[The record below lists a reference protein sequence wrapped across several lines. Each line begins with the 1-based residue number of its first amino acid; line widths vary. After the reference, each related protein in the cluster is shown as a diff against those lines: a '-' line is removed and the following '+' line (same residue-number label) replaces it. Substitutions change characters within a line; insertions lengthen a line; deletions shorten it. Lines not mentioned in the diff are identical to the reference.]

1 MRKISQFFALVLAA
15 MAAAAQKVWDGTKW
29 IAKAFSGVPTPAG
42 AEFEDAFDGV
52 AARAAAPVTPSQA
65 AQPAQPVRDGVTP
78 APAPAP
84 KPAPAPAKVIEL
96 DPVLA
101 RGKLAVRFVDAT
113 FTLEPEEAILADCD
127 PILKSWLFSLNAA
140 EMMEIHRSGPHKV
153 AAHLAGKGLLEG
165 LPEIATEAE
174 YAHWMGQAARITPE
188 RRAHMEEWGRTMD
201 AAFAEMT
208 ADPDYKLKCG
218 I

>member
-1 MRKISQFFALVLAA
+1 MRKLSQFFALVMAA
-15 MAAAAQKVWDGTKW
+15 MAAAAQKIWDGTRW
-29 IAKAFSGVPTPAG
+29 VARAFSGIPTPAG
-42 AEFEDAFDGV
+42 MEVEDAFEGV
-52 AARAAAPVTPSQA
+52 AAQAAKPVTPSQA
-65 AQPAQPVRDGVTP
+65 NQPSRDGVTP

-84 KPAPAPAKVIEL
+84 KPVSAPAKIVEL

-101 RGKLAVRFVDAT
+101 RGRLAVRFVDAT
-113 FTLEPEEAILADCD
+113 FTLEPEEAILKDCD
-127 PILKSWLFSLNAA
+127 PILRSWLLSLNAF

-153 AAHLAGKGLLEG
+153 AAHLAGKRLLEG

-188 RRAHMEEWGRTMD
+188 RRAHMEEWDRTMD

-208 ADPDYKLKCG
+208 ADPNYELKCG

>member
-1 MRKISQFFALVLAA
+1 MRKLSQFFALVLAA

-29 IAKAFSGVPTPAG
+29 IARSFSGIPTPQG

-52 AARAAAPVTPSQA
+52 ASRAAAPVTPSQA
-65 AQPAQPVRDGVTP
+65 AQPARDGVTP

-84 KPAPAPAKVIEL
+84 KPAPAPAKIVEL
-96 DPVLA
+96 DPVLT
-101 RGKLAVRFVDAT
+101 RGRLAVRFVDAT
-113 FTLEPEEAILADCD
+113 FTLEPEEAILKECD
-127 PILKSWLFSLNAA
+127 PILKSWLLSLTAA

-153 AAHLAGKGLLEG
+153 AAHLAGKRLLDG

-188 RRAHMEEWGRTMD
+188 RRAHMEEWDRTMD
-201 AAFAEMT
+201 AAFADII
-208 ADPDYKLKCG
+208 ADPAFELKCG

>member
-1 MRKISQFFALVLAA
+1 MRKLSQLAALVMAVMAA
-15 MAAAAQKVWDGTKW
+15 MAQKVWDGTRW
-29 IAKAFSGVPTPAG
+29 VAKAFSGIPTPAG
-42 AEFEDAFDGV
+42 AEFEDAFNGV
-52 AARAAAPVTPSQA
+52 AAQAAKPVTLSQA
-65 AQPAQPVRDGVTP
+65 AQPTRDGVTP

-84 KPAPAPAKVIEL
+84 KPAPAPAKVVEL

-101 RGKLAVRFVDAT
+101 RGRLAVRFVDAT

-127 PILKSWLFSLNAA
+127 PILKSWLLSLNAA
-140 EMMEIHRSGPHKV
+140 EMMEIHWSGPHKV
-153 AAHLAGKGLLEG
+153 DAHLAGKRLLEG

-188 RRAHMEEWGRTMD
+188 RRANMAEWDLTMD
-201 AAFAEMT
+201 AAFADII
-208 ADPDYKLKCG
+208 ADPAFELKCG

>member
-1 MRKISQFFALVLAA
+1 
-15 MAAAAQKVWDGTKW
+15 
-29 IAKAFSGVPTPAG
+29 
-42 AEFEDAFDGV
+42 
-52 AARAAAPVTPSQA
+52 VTPSQA
-65 AQPAQPVRDGVTP
+65 TPPTRDGVTP
-78 APAPAP
+78 APAPGP
-84 KPAPAPAKVIEL
+84 KPAPAPAKVVEL

-101 RGKLAVRFVDAT
+101 RGRLAVRFVDAT

-127 PILKSWLFSLNAA
+127 PILKSWLLSLNAS

-153 AAHLAGKGLLEG
+153 AAHLAGKRLLEG

-188 RRAHMEEWGRTMD
+188 RRAHMEEWDRTMD

-208 ADPDYKLKCG
+208 ADPAYELKCG